1 MSLSKVSLEDQVREC
16 AFSLGFDLVGI
27 TDSGPFEGDEKAA
40 IKRINDGHMEG
51 YPWYTKERVRKMNR
65 PQLLLDNA

>member
-1 MSLSKVSLEDQVREC
+1 MPLSNRNLEDQVREC

-27 TDSGPFEGDEKAA
+27 TDSEPFKTDEEAA

-51 YPWYTKERVRKMNR
+51 YHW
-65 PQLLLDNA
+65 LSLIHI